1 MSPFGGTPAHSA
13 DMTSARWEAIGRF
26 FKKGLLEQEVSLTYG
41 SSDMVVLAVIERY
54 CGEAGG
60 TAAWITGAI
69 GSMPTVFGR
78 DIADD
83 QAAVHALLTKL

>member
-26 FKKGLLEQEVSLTYG
+26 FANGMLEPEVGLTYG
-41 SSDMVVLAVIERY
+41 LSDMMVLAVIERY
-54 CGEAGG
+54 RGEAGG

-69 GSMPTVFGR
+69 RSMPALFGR